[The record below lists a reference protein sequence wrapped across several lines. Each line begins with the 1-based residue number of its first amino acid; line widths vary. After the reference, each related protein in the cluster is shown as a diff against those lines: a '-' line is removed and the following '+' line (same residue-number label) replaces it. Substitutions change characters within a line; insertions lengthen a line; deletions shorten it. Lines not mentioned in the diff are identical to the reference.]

1 MRAQHAQRNPGSQCY
16 STFLAPY
23 GARVRFY
30 GLDPGL
36 NELLTVGRPYPG
48 RNSPTQRD
56 DGESAG
62 AAAGPG

>member
-1 MRAQHAQRNPGSQCY
+1 MHSETPVVSVY
-16 STFLAPY
+16 STFLAAY

-48 RNSPTQRD
+48 PK
-56 DGESAG
+56 
-62 AAAGPG
+62 